1 MRNRGLWVLIGIIVV
16 AALAEYLG
24 FSAMLGARIVSL
36 ASQPS
41 VSTTF
46 QDPESGRTDALTTLI
61 AFAILA
67 PMAAA
72 AAVAAL
78 VLLSKAFEAVVVSCR
93 LPGWLS
99 APVVGMGTLVAIYV
113 TTQSWLPPSL
123 HALGLVARA
132 YLVYAHGT
140 APVIR

>member
-1 MRNRGLWVLIGIIVV
+1 MQNRWRWLLIGVLV
-16 AALAEYLG
+16 LGVLAEYLG
-24 FSAMLGARIVSL
+24 LSAKLGARIVSL

-67 PMAAA
+67 PMAAGV
-72 AAVAAL
+72 AVVGLIL
-78 VLLSKAFEAVVVSCR
+78 VSKAFEAVVVSCR
-93 LPGWLS
+93 LPGWVS
-99 APVVGMGTLVAIYV
+99 APVVGTVTIVAIYV
-113 TTQSWLPPSL
+113 TTHSWMPASL

-132 YLVYAHGT
+132 YLVYAYGT